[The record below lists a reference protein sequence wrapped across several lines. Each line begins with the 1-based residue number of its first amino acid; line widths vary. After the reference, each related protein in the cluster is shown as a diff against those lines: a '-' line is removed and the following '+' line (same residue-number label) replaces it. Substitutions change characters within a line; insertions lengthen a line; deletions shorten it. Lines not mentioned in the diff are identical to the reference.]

1 MSLIR
6 SRAILKTLIYAD
18 LFDYPLTEEEIWKRV
33 IKVKSPQHQSVWGRR
48 QTEVKSTIKNLKLI
62 QEKDGLY
69 FLKEREKIV
78 ALRQRR
84 KKWSEEKLKI
94 AKKIA
99 SFLRFIPTI
108 KLIGITGALAIDN
121 VKEDDDIDLFVVTS
135 QGLLWTTRFLATFLT
150 EVTGRRRHPG
160 ETNVADKI
168 CLNMFVDEDHL
179 SVPSFE
185 RDLFSAHEVVQ
196 MKPLYDKGDTYQKF
210 LQANLWVKDYLPN
223 AYDSI
228 KYQVLSIKYENK
240 SLLHCY
246 ITTLLN
252 LAEIFLKKF
261 QLWYMKKRRTTE
273 VIADGIIRFHPQDAR
288 KWVLKKYNQRLS
300 DLGL

>member
-135 QGLLWTTRFLATFLT
+135 QGLLWTTRLLATFLT

-223 AYDSI
+223 GIGI
-228 KYQVLSIKYENK
+228 KNALKTPEK
-240 SLLHCY
+240 SVRPY
-246 ITTLLN
+246 FSVV
-252 LAEIFLKKF
+252 EKIFKNF
-261 QLWYMKKRRTTE
+261 QLWYMGKRRTTE
-273 VIADGIIRFHPQDAR
+273 VITDGVIRFHPQDAR
-288 KWVLKKYNQRLS
+288 KWVLKKYHQRLS